1 MENEPSSSREP
12 RQGTPMKGDR
22 RKQTTPKKLNTRGSG
37 SWNPYPD
44 MERPGRARERR
55 TAPVQ
60 CDLTWDGKQGDK
72 EEGE

>member
-1 MENEPSSSREP
+1 MENELCSNREH
-12 RQGTPMKGDR
+12 RQGTPKKGDR
-22 RKQTTPKKLNTRGSG
+22 RKQTTPKKLRTSG